1 MNVLQLLESANEAAE
16 GYKSIYVKKHLELDY
31 DVGRLMA
38 ADPNDLDYTLLRRGK
53 EDFLR
58 DLTRD
63 NTQLLINKIWELPTE
78 RVDEAIIAKLP
89 LSNYAL
95 PRAKP
100 VPTPKPLTKW
110 QQFALDKGIKKTK
123 QSKLSW
129 DEQLQKW
136 IPKYGYK
143 RAAAEKD
150 KDWVLEVPQNAD
162 PYEDQFAKKAM
173 AKSEKVAKN
182 ELQRLRNIAKAK
194 NIKVPKTG
202 LLNPDVSSAKELQ
215 TAVTV
220 AKSSTAS
227 VGKFQNKLPKEK
239 EATNVHTLVPG
250 GSRKRKLPPISGDAE
265 KQESLN
271 LIDSVLNKK
280 PKIHIEKAV
289 AIQLNKEQIDR
300 SEENHSGRPKAGR
313 SGKVKGNAKNA
324 KKPKGRKGLH
334 KGPGNKGRKRR

>member
-1 MNVLQLLESANEAAE
+1 MRSVVSPCIQDECVTII
-16 GYKSIYVKKHLELDY
+16 GKRQRGR
-31 DVGRLMA
+31 GRLQEYLREEA
-38 ADPNDLDYTLLRRGK
+38 PRTRLRRGPADGGRPQRSGLHVTTVSACSQCITSPPTINLRAFFNIYFSRGK

-202 LLNPDVSSAKELQ
+202 LLNPDVSSAKEVSYL
-215 TAVTV
+215 
-220 AKSSTAS
+220 
-227 VGKFQNKLPKEK
+227 
-239 EATNVHTLVPG
+239 
-250 GSRKRKLPPISGDAE
+250 
-265 KQESLN
+265 
-271 LIDSVLNKK
+271 LIKYL
-280 PKIHIEKAV
+280 
-289 AIQLNKEQIDR
+289 
-300 SEENHSGRPKAGR
+300 
-313 SGKVKGNAKNA
+313 
-324 KKPKGRKGLH
+324 
-334 KGPGNKGRKRR
+334 